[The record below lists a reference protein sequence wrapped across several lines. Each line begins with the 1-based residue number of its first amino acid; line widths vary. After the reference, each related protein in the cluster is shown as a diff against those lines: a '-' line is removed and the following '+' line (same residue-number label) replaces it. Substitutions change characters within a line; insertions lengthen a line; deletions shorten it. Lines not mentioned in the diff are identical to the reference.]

1 MVKSFTHSVHLF
13 VLLLKVRIFK
23 LGCGLPSKCQTVLT
37 LCRFWRYYPVVAAA
51 VVDDEVMVV
60 EVGVGGL
67 VEELRDPPESL
78 SIPLSL

>member
-1 MVKSFTHSVHLF
+1 M
-13 VLLLKVRIFK
+13 
-23 LGCGLPSKCQTVLT
+23 LT

-78 SIPLSL
+78 SISLSL